1 MTGSPADTKEP
12 AVTPGMVKDPV
23 CGKVINE
30 GPAKAT
36 GKMSQYQ
43 GKTYFFDF
51 DQCKQNFDKKPE
63 SYVSKTAE
71 LKRSWV
77 LQPAATSSWFLD

>member
-12 AVTPGMVKDPV
+12 AVPPGMVKDPV

-30 GPAKAT
+30 GQAQAT

-43 GKTYFFDF
+43 GKTYFFDS
-51 DQCKQNFDKKPE
+51 DQCKQNFDKEPE
-63 SYVSKTAE
+63 RYVGKGTA
-71 LKRSWV
+71 LKRSQ
-77 LQPAATSSWFLD
+77 LSRQ